1 MKLVLI
7 VKLENGNWISAGC
20 PHVDDWIKEP
30 TKRVVRLVTVESARE
45 DYSVKVV

>member
-7 VKLENGNWISAGC
+7 VKLKDGRWIPAGC
-20 PHVDDWIKEP
+20 PFVDDWIKEP
-30 TKRVVRLVTVESARE
+30 TKKVVRLVTIESARE